1 MLDTWLYILVSVA
14 LLGGVTGLAYWRRR
28 VVLRSTTDPR
38 LLIKVLNNM
47 TQAVLMADNDGRIVF
62 FNDRYI
68 DMYRL
73 SRDVVKPGASLLDA
87 LRIRKSVGNIDMDPE
102 KYCRDLLALMRN
114 GETMSRVVDTPEGR
128 TVLVCNR
135 PIGDG
140 KYWIGTHDDITER
153 MQAERKNAAMSEQE
167 RRRAEIDAELRAFR
181 ETAAQALATVG
192 DGAAA
197 LKSVAAR
204 LAQSSGRTAERAGH
218 AVVTFDEASTN
229 ITTAAGAAEE
239 LMVSIAEIGQQ
250 VGHAA
255 ELVRSSVAEADA
267 ANAQMRRLTE
277 TVQEIGDVASLIS
290 DIAEQTNLLA
300 LNATIEAARAGEA
313 GRGFAVVAA
322 EVKALAV
329 QTAKATERIACQI
342 EAVQSSTQE
351 AVDAIRRNTGR
362 MQEIDGYTSAVARA
376 LQQQDSATGE
386 ISCNVSGAAD
396 AAKVVVSVLHEVN
409 TAVDEVRAAS
419 TTVLDATG
427 TVETAAN
434 GLKDR
439 IEGFLSR
446 VAV

>member
-1 MLDTWLYILVSVA
+1 MLDTWLYALALIA
-14 LLGGVTGLAYWRRR
+14 LLAGAAGAVYWRRAA
-28 VVLRSTTDPR
+28 VLRSTTDPS

-47 TQAVLMADNDGRIVF
+47 TQAVIMADNDGRIVF

-73 SRDVVKPGASLLDA
+73 SREVVKPGALLLDA
-87 LRIRKSVGNIDMDPE
+87 LRNRKTVGNIDMDPE
-102 KYCRDLLALMRN
+102 KYCEDVLALMRN

-135 PIGDG
+135 PIADR

-153 MQAERKNAAMSEQE
+153 MKAERQNAAMSEQE
-167 RRRAEIDAELRAFR
+167 RRRTEIDAELRAFR
-181 ETAAQALATVG
+181 ETVALALKTVG
-192 DGAAA
+192 EGAAA
-197 LKSVAAR
+197 LKSVAAA
-204 LAQSSGRTAERAGH
+204 LTQSSGRTAERAGH
-218 AVVTFDEASTN
+218 AVVTSDEASTN
-229 ITTAAGAAEE
+229 ITTAASAAEE

-255 ELVRSSVAEADA
+255 ELVRSSVSEADA
-267 ANAQMRRLTE
+267 ADAQMRRLTE

-322 EVKALAV
+322 EVKTLAV

-351 AVDAIRRNTGR
+351 VVDAIRRNTGR

-386 ISCNVSGAAD
+386 IARNVSGAAD
-396 AAKVVVSVLHEVN
+396 AAKVVVTVLHEVN
-409 TAVDEVRAAS
+409 TAIDEVRAAS
-419 TTVLDATG
+419 TTVLGATG
-427 TVETAAN
+427 TVENAAN
-434 GLKDR
+434 GLKER

>member
-218 AVVTFDEASTN
+218 AVVTSDEASTN

-322 EVKALAV
+322 EGKTLAV

-386 ISCNVSGAAD
+386 ISRNVSGAAD